1 MVKCAWLAWL
11 VALLPACVTA
21 ELDPPIVHTV
31 GGPASGQHVQ
41 KILALHP
48 TCGKF
53 IGVHLDHSGTMVSDN
68 ECPPALL
75 DGIAQR
81 VRSTFDFIGYQVI
94 DVERLNAI
102 TASHHE
108 VIERSEVIERRRH
121 NRSEWSM
128 AERVGA
134 TFEDAAPREQLALLH
149 ELGADAL
156 LTTRVWVGAG
166 IGLSSRRNVVVQL
179 RLTTAADHR
188 MIWARRCELQ
198 VGGLETDDRAIERA
212 AVCAAQEV
220 PRP

>member
-1 MVKCAWLAWL
+1 VVRRALL
-11 VALLPACVTA
+11 VAVLPACVTA
-21 ELDPPIVHTV
+21 ELDPPIVRTFA
-31 GGPASGQHVQ
+31 GPASGQHVQ
-41 KILALHP
+41 KLVALHP

-53 IGVHLDHSGTMVSDN
+53 VGVHLDHSGTMVTDN

-94 DVERLNAI
+94 DVERINAI

-108 VIERSEVIERRRH
+108 VIERSELVQRRWH
-121 NRSEWSM
+121 NRSEWSLG
-128 AERVGA
+128 EQVGA
-134 TFEDAAPREQLALLH
+134 TFEDATPREQVALLH

-166 IGLSSRRNVVVQL
+166 VGLSSRRNVVVQL

-198 VGGLETDDRAIERA
+198 IGGLDMDDEAIERA